1 MNWET
6 NSQQQ
11 ELYNEPSYSGYAGTP
26 QQQHQTY
33 EQQTYTQQ
41 TGSYQPSQPAQNLH
55 YVVYNQPPPF
65 GIRQSLGLGGVAAIL
80 SYAGGWFTGLL
91 FFLFAGQNRYVRF
104 HALQSLLFFGA
115 INILDIALFNLG
127 MFARHHLPFFNLTFL
142 ALLALFI
149 LNIIGFFGWLIGMIQ
164 ASRGKYY
171 KLPIVGNFVEHFLTR
186 NVILK

>member
-6 NSQQQ
+6 NSHQP
-11 ELYNEPSYSGYAGTP
+11 EGYTEPSYSGYAGT
-26 QQQHQTY
+26 QQSQTY
-33 EQQTYTQQ
+33 EQQTYASQ
-41 TGSYQPSQPAQNLH
+41 TGFNAPPQTFH

-65 GIRQSLGLGGVAAIL
+65 VIKQSPGLGGVAAIL

-115 INILDIALFNLG
+115 INILDIALFNVGL
-127 MFARHHLPFFNLTFL
+127 FAHHHFLWLNLTFL
-142 ALLALFI
+142 TVFAVFALFI
-149 LNIIGFFGWLIGMIQ
+149 INVVGFFGWLIGMIQ
-164 ASRGKYY
+164 AARGKYY
-171 KLPIVGNFVEHFLTR
+171 KLPIVGNFVEHFLSR